1 MVSATAL
8 FASTLQ
14 GEVKDSKGQPIAG
27 AELRIQSND
36 RTIATARTDAKGHYA
51 SSTVPAGSYRV
62 ALFVNGV
69 LKASI
74 DNTRVRADNPTELNF
89 ALTGKVA
96 SNQPIKKGKHMVYVP
111 AATGSNLGGRWVEV
125 DDQTGAGAAGA
136 EGDHVT
142 HVSGE
147 ALRTMQTGGMRGGG
161 N

>member
-14 GEVKDSKGQPIAG
+14 GEVKDSKGQPIVG

-69 LKASI
+69 RKASI

-111 AATGSNLGGRWVEV
+111 AETGSHLPGRWVEV
-125 DDQTGAGAAGA
+125 DDSGDNEAVLAGDNIRKGSNADIARMWRNR
-136 EGDHVT
+136 
-142 HVSGE
+142 S
-147 ALRTMQTGGMRGGG
+147 Q
-161 N
+161 

>member
-1 MVSATAL
+1 MSTKSVWTCIASLMVSATAL

-74 DNTRVRADNPTELNF
+74 EITRVRAANSPDLNF
-89 ALTGKVA
+89 ALNGTVA
-96 SNQPIKKGKHMVYVP
+96 ANERIKNG
-111 AATGSNLGGRWVEV
+111 
-125 DDQTGAGAAGA
+125 
-136 EGDHVT
+136 
-142 HVSGE
+142 
-147 ALRTMQTGGMRGGG
+147 
-161 N
+161 